1 MRLHR
6 DENKLDM
13 IRGRL
18 TQPGFIEDGV
28 QGDSSVK
35 KSFSCF
41 NLKLLFSFLTLEI
54 CKGSRLYWLLEKE
67 S

>member
-6 DENKLDM
+6 DENELDM

-35 KSFSCF
+35 KRFSCF
-41 NLKLLFSFLTLEI
+41 NLKLLFIFF
-54 CKGSRLYWLLEKE
+54 
-67 S
+67 

>member
-41 NLKLLFSFLTLEI
+41 NLKLLFSFLILEI